1 ALEENDWETISD
13 DLNTRPI
20 EGIDGSQDKNTI
32 LMLLEKYGIKL
43 NSRPYNIN
51 FPNKVSIEIWG
62 SGLPMREFLWS
73 EEMADACI
81 FLMKNRDFHN
91 ILNLYEEIDNNKIKE
106 IRNTHINI
114 GTGREISIAHLA
126 EITKII
132 IKFQGELFFNTS
144 KPDGAPRK
152 LTDTSK
158 LKALGW
164 KYSIELD
171 EGIFRLYQWY
181 KSSIYNPALIKNK

>member
-1 ALEENDWETISD
+1 LPALIRKIYLGKALEENDWETISD

-81 FLMKNRDFHN
+81 FLMQSRNFRD
-91 ILNLYEEIDNNKIKE
+91 ILNLYDETDDNKI
-106 IRNTHINI
+106 
-114 GTGREISIAHLA
+114 
-126 EITKII
+126 
-132 IKFQGELFFNTS
+132 
-144 KPDGAPRK
+144 
-152 LTDTSK
+152 
-158 LKALGW
+158 
-164 KYSIELD
+164 
-171 EGIFRLYQWY
+171 
-181 KSSIYNPALIKNK
+181 